1 MVGLLSTPGMG
12 KLLAE
17 APLVL
22 EPEKQAVLHGAPK
35 GLLQGVSSVLLSDV
49 ISVFMSNKVTQK
61 LSSPVTFIFS
71 HHVSAGAWGCGCGRR
86 LEGAWVLGTASLPSS
101 ALRFCREVPHECII
115 PPGKAFASQLRICIS
130 EHQNHWLPPMLFL
143 QSATHEP
150 KLKVFCVFWEH
161 SQDEC
166 GHWST
171 RGCTVVDSGDTST
184 TCQCTHLSSFA
195 VLMAHYDVQVRAL
208 RGTASLVYCSVT

>member
-1 MVGLLSTPGMG
+1 MPKDVTNRELKIKGKGGYSGTTKNPSEEKGALLGFPRYQHWSCPAGPSVVGLISTPGMG

-101 ALRFCREVPHECII
+101 ALR
-115 PPGKAFASQLRICIS
+115 
-130 EHQNHWLPPMLFL
+130 
-143 QSATHEP
+143 
-150 KLKVFCVFWEH
+150 
-161 SQDEC
+161 
-166 GHWST
+166 
-171 RGCTVVDSGDTST
+171 
-184 TCQCTHLSSFA
+184 LS
-195 VLMAHYDVQVRAL
+195 LIHI
-208 RGTASLVYCSVT
+208 